1 MIGMSVLPAFA
12 ATGVT
17 LVNSGLGQRAS
28 DTANF
33 GLAVCNV
40 GTQDAT
46 QAASVVVTANGKTV
60 TLSSPVLAVGVCGY
74 VYTSYAG
81 LGMTA
86 GNTYSVSV
94 VIDPNQT
101 VSATNSATY
110 SVTVPAGQVLGA
122 STMST
127 SARQQMLAQL
137 ANLEAMLQALLSK
150 LH

>member
-46 QAASVVVTANGKTV
+46 QATPVVVTANGQTV
-60 TLSSPVLAVGVCGY
+60 TLSSPALKVGACGY
-74 VYTSYAG
+74 VYTSYAS

-86 GNTYSVSV
+86 GSTYSVSV
-94 VIDPNQT
+94 VIDPNQNGGA
-101 VSATNSATY
+101 SNSATY
-110 SVTVPAGQVLGA
+110 SVTVPGKVLGA
-122 STMST
+122 STMSAST
-127 SARQQMLAQL
+127 RQQMLAQL
-137 ANLEAMLQALLSK
+137 ASLQAQLQALLSK